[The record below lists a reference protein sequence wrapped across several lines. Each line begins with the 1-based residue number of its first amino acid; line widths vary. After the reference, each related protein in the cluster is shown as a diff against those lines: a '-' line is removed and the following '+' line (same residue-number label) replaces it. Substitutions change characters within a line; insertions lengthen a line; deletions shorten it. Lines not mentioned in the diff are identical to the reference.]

1 MRPIRKA
8 IRVEKRE
15 LEYRRRRLEFECRVR
30 RRRAA
35 VDCVG
40 DAARVLIVMQLG
52 AKDGDGRPCEEKA
65 SLTASGAEN
74 EHGTPTHR

>member
-40 DAARVLIVMQLG
+40 DAARVLIVMQL
-52 AKDGDGRPCEEKA
+52 
-65 SLTASGAEN
+65 
-74 EHGTPTHR
+74 